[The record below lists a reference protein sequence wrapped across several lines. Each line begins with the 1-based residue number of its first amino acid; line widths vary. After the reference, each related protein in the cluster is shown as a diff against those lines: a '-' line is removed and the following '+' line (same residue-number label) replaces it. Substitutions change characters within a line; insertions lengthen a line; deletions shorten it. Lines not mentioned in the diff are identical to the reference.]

1 MNNKSR
7 QNTIAVIIV
16 FTIFAFAA
24 YFLLDNS
31 GRGMNGNN
39 DFAVVADRVPQE
51 VQSAVESV
59 TINEF
64 DFILETYLWR
74 DFMPVSPPEGKPL
87 TAIARVM
94 VINTTDFPVTVDADR
109 IWVINGTEVWEAEF
123 STEEPAS
130 IVAHTLE
137 KIARNGPK
145 WESGTN
151 VDVVVRLTDSET
163 GNQYLLKAVDQ
174 QIGRTE

>member
-1 MNNKSR
+1 MNTKSR
-7 QNTIAVIIV
+7 QNTLAVIIV
-16 FTIFAFAA
+16 FTIFAFAT
-24 YFLLDNS
+24 YFLLNNS

-39 DFAVVADRVPQE
+39 DSAVVADRVPQE

-59 TINEF
+59 TVNEL

-74 DFMPVSPPEGKPL
+74 DFMPVSPPDGKPL

-94 VINTTDFPVTVDADR
+94 VTNAADFPVTVDADR
-109 IWVINGTEVWEAEF
+109 IWIINGSEVWEAEF
-123 STEEPAS
+123 STEERAS

-145 WESGTN
+145 WDAGTT

-174 QIGRTE
+174 QIGSTQ